1 MKNYLMYNGNK
12 YEIDEEN
19 AKNIIKASTE
29 KGTKKLA
36 DISVGD
42 TFKIADMEFVVLE
55 NLEGKTAVILK
66 DALHETVQF
75 GNNNNYD
82 GSNVDKL
89 CLKFAEK
96 IATIIGEE
104 NLIEH
109 EVDLTAANGM
119 KCYGVVTRKCS
130 LLTLDRVRHY
140 CNILC
145 ENSTS
150 KWEWLA
156 TSNGTPKWGNDA
168 WVVCVSPGGCFGDDN
183 SGCGN
188 HGVRPFCIFD
198 SNIFVS

>member
-19 AKNIIKASTE
+19 AKNFINASTE

-55 NLEGKTAVILK
+55 NLDGKTAVILK
-66 DALHETVQF
+66 DTLEDSAKF
-75 GNNNNYD
+75 GANNNYD

-89 CLKFAEK
+89 CKKFAEK
-96 IATIIGEE
+96 ISKIVGDE
-104 NLIEH
+104 NLIQH

-119 KCYGVVTRKCS
+119 KCYGVITRKAS
-130 LLTLDRVRHY
+130 LLTLERVRRY
-140 CNILC
+140 CDILC
-145 ENSTS
+145 EHPTD

-156 TSNGTPKWGNDA
+156 TPSGTPKRGTDDYA
-168 WVVCVSPGGCFGDDN
+168 FCVSPRGLLGIN
-183 SGCGN
+183 SFY
-188 HGVRPFCIFD
+188 HDIGVRPFCIFD
-198 SNIFVS
+198 STISVS

>member
-1 MKNYLMYNGNK
+1 MENYLMYNGNK
-12 YEIDEEN
+12 YEINEEN
-19 AKNIIKASTE
+19 AKNFIKASAE

-55 NLEGKTAVILK
+55 HVEGKTAVISK
-66 DALHETVQF
+66 DVIEENTRF

-82 GSNVDKL
+82 GSYVDKL

-96 IATIIGEE
+96 IATFIGEE

-119 KCYGVVTRKCS
+119 KCYGIVTRKCS
-130 LLTLDRVRHY
+130 LLTLDRVRDY

-145 ENSTS
+145 ENPTD

-156 TSNGTPKWGNDA
+156 TPSGTPKWGSNDYA
-168 WVVCVSPGGCFGDDN
+168 LCVSPDGRVSNNGGDWSFY
-183 SGCGN
+183 
-188 HGVRPFCIFD
+188 GVRPFCIFV